1 MTMALRNDGPC
12 QGGGTD
18 SSGHCCTEPGCPGS
32 FAKPLL
38 VLDGLGQLGG
48 AVLVTVAY
56 AAAKPKWVPD
66 RNVVVTPLAAPHGGG
81 VAILGSW

>member
-12 QGGGTD
+12 HGGGMD

-38 VLDGLGQLGG
+38 VLDGLGQLSG

-66 RNVVVTPLAAPHGGG
+66 RNVVVMPLAAPHGGG
-81 VAILGSW
+81 VAIFGTW